1 MPFLGNYI
9 QALHLFQHFLN
20 NLLPQDLE
28 SY

>member
-1 MPFLGNYI
+1 M
-9 QALHLFQHFLN
+9 HLFQHFLN